1 MQKFKAAKKETAVK
15 QKARLKENKANM
27 KVLCKD
33 ANELAPIPSTDI
45 PSSMEIEQV
54 APLSESKFRV
64 GDLVRNR
71 IFKSLQKIKALS
83 IRE

>member
-1 MQKFKAAKKETAVK
+1 MA
-15 QKARLKENKANM
+15 
-27 KVLCKD
+27 

-45 PSSMEIEQV
+45 PLSMEIEQV

-83 IRE
+83 IREKMYT